1 MGEERDGVY
10 VVVLPQKATRADR
23 RTRIASMAFFLFFL
37 GSPGYSDL
45 VVKKRGGPEPV
56 SSFSNILL
64 IVCLMCSQVWEPLSI
79 PITCPPPRSKQE
91 KVVKLDQ
98 MSASWNWEI

>member
-45 VVKKRGGPEPV
+45 VVRREGALNLFLLFQIY
-56 SSFSNILL
+56 SSSY
-64 IVCLMCSQVWEPLSI
+64 V
-79 PITCPPPRSKQE
+79 
-91 KVVKLDQ
+91 
-98 MSASWNWEI
+98 